1 MPDRKPP
8 KLVADETETLLAL
21 LDYHRASL
29 VDKVADLDDDDA
41 RRRFVDSDTT
51 LLWLVQHLADAER
64 LWFWHRFLGAAP
76 PDDASGAAG
85 IDTVAGA
92 VADYRAV
99 AAAADELVRVRS
111 LDDEARN
118 MEGDLPVNLRW
129 VVAHL
134 LEETARHA
142 GHADILRE
150 LLDGSTGR

>member
-8 KLVADETETLLAL
+8 KLVADESETLLAL

-29 VDKVADLDDDDA
+29 VDKVADLDDADA
-41 RRRFVDSDTT
+41 RRRFVASDTT
-51 LLWLVQHLADAER
+51 LLWIVQHLAGAER
-64 LWFWHRFLGAAP
+64 LWFWHRFLGVEP
-76 PDDASGAAG
+76 PADASGPAG
-85 IDTVAGA
+85 TDSVAGA
-92 VADYRAV
+92 IADYRAV
-99 AAAADELVRVRS
+99 ATAADELVRTHD
-111 LDDEARN
+111 LDEPARH